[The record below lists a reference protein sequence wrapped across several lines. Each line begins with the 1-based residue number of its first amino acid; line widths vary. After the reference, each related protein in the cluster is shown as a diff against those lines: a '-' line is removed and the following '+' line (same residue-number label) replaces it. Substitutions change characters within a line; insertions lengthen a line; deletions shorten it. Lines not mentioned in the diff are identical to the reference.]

1 MHPVSLE
8 ERVQGEVLMH
18 RRQLL
23 AGALAAPLV
32 LISFTAQAQVW
43 PSRNIT
49 MIIPF
54 PPGGQADLAAR
65 PVAAALEK
73 ILGRTVVVDNRQG
86 AGGAIGNAAAARS
99 EPDGHTLLMTLSS
112 VVILPEADRL
122 FERRPLYELDQLVP
136 IARVLADPGV
146 LPVLN
151 TSPYKTLAD
160 LVADA
165 KKRPGQI
172 TFSSSG
178 NYGAAHVPY
187 EMFQQA
193 AGIKLQHVPYRGG
206 GPALAAFLGGQVDIT
221 GQAPGP
227 VKPHVDDGRVRL
239 LASWGGKRTPELA
252 DVPTFIELGYPGVE
266 YYIWAG
272 LFVPKG
278 TPAPVIARLREAMR
292 DIMQDRQVTS
302 VFEKAGSPPAYLD
315 QPDFVRFI
323 EADAARLIPA
333 VKKIG
338 KLE

>member
-1 MHPVSLE
+1 MPMNDRNVL
-8 ERVQGEVLMH
+8 QGVIAA
-18 RRQLL
+18 LL
-23 AGALAAPLV
+23 VFG
-32 LISFTAQAQVW
+32 LISSAADAQIW

-73 ILGRTVVVDNRQG
+73 ILGRAVVVDNRQG
-86 AGGAIGNAAAARS
+86 AGGAIGNAAAARA

-112 VVILPEADRL
+112 VVVLPEADRL
-122 FERRPLYELDQLVP
+122 FDRRPLYELDQLVP

-146 LPVLN
+146 LPVLS
-151 TSPYKTLAD
+151 TSPYNTLAD

-227 VKPHVDDGRVRL
+227 VKPPVDAGRVRL

-252 DVPTFIELGYPGVE
+252 NVPTFIELGYPGVE

-278 TPAPVIARLREAMR
+278 TPAAVIARLRDAMR

-315 QPDFVRFI
+315 QPDFVSFI

>member
-1 MHPVSLE
+1 MHC
-8 ERVQGEVLMH
+8 RT
-18 RRQLL
+18 LL
-23 AGALAAPLV
+23 VGAIVAPLV
-32 LISFTAQAQVW
+32 CVFVPCAAPAQVW

-65 PVAAALEK
+65 PVAAAMEK
-73 ILGRTVVVDNRQG
+73 ILGRSVVVDNRQG
-86 AGGAIGNAAAARS
+86 AGGAIGNAAAARA

-112 VVILPEADRL
+112 VVVLPEADRL
-122 FERRPLYELDQLVP
+122 FDRRPLYELDQLVP

-146 LPVLN
+146 LPVLS
-151 TSPYKTLAD
+151 TSPYNTLAD

-193 AGIKLQHVPYRGG
+193 AGIKLMHVPYRGG

-239 LASWGGKRTPELA
+239 LASWGGKRTAELA
-252 DVPTFIELGYPGVE
+252 NVPTFIELGYPGVE

-278 TPAPVIARLREAMR
+278 TPAPVIARLRDAMR
-292 DIMQDRQVTS
+292 EIMQDRQVTS

-315 QPDFVRFI
+315 QPDFIRFI
-323 EADAARLIPA
+323 EADAARLVPA

-338 KLE
+338 RLE